1 MQNDGKNSV
10 EEILKIL
17 YTCERAMPAHFT
29 SYKDRKQSFCI
40 DFEGLTADDDYQL
53 ASESYHSVYE
63 FASKIPE
70 DQIAKAEI
78 ICMLRIGEDLTIGS
92 FMLQRTDRYTDFF
105 SFRDSVI
112 KDNLD
117 MFENTP
123 LDHVVKLQMMQN
135 YFDYC
140 VTIGRARADKLIE
153 KK

>member
-1 MQNDGKNSV
+1 MQNSEKDSV
-10 EEILKIL
+10 EKIL
-17 YTCERAMPAHFT
+17 EVLYSCERAMPAHYT

-70 DQIAKAEI
+70 DQITKAEI

-92 FMLQRTDRYTDFF
+92 FMLQRSDRYADFS
-105 SFRDSVI
+105 SFRDRVI
-112 KDNLD
+112 KDNVD

-123 LDHVVKLQMMQN
+123 LDHVVEQQMMQN
-135 YFDYC
+135 YFNYC
-140 VTIGRARADKLIE
+140 ISIGRARADKLIE